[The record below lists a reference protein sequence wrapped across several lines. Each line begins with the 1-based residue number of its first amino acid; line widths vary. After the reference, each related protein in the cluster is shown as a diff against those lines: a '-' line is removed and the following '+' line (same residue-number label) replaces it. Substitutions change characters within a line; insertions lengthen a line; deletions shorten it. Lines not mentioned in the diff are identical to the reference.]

1 VTNRGALLTEG
12 LAKSTRAR
20 YEAAQQRFWN
30 FCAQCGIQPSPITEW
45 KLQLF
50 IAGRAGRVAANSIR
64 QDVSAINSWKIDHDE
79 PPISLSPTSARILA
93 GAAVGPAADAQ
104 AHADATGTAPPTM
117 RRRHSGGRHTSL
129 CLFILLL
136 RPVQT
141 RRADGTRSQSART
154 KPSPAE
160 RRCYPTVGR
169 LGTATVIQDF
179 PAHQFGST
187 LDGRAARHARWPHS

>member
-1 VTNRGALLTEG
+1 VTKRGALLTEG
-12 LAKSTRAR
+12 LAKSTRTR

-93 GAAVGPAADAQ
+93 GAAALDPQPTLLVQLLQRCDADTLEG
-104 AHADATGTAPPTM
+104 ATLACAFSFAFFGLFRPGELTA
-117 RRRHSGGRHTSL
+117 
-129 CLFILLL
+129 
-136 RPVQT
+136 
-141 RRADGTRSQSART
+141 
-154 KPSPAE
+154 
-160 RRCYPTVGR
+160 
-169 LGTATVIQDF
+169 
-179 PAHQFGST
+179 
-187 LDGRAARHARWPHS
+187 RAANQPEPSLPRLNDVVIRPSGVSVRLRSSKTSQHAPVWVHV